1 MSTPIDR
8 RRFLQKSAALG
19 VAAAAGL
26 SISADHPQAR
36 QENDPWPGIADLDDD
51 QFRPTTPYPDS
62 MPNVIIVRFGGGV
75 RRLETILDPERTWC
89 PFIYHELYKKNG
101 ILFPSV
107 EIDSSPGIVTS
118 HGEGTLYI
126 LTGRYAHYADIEHRF
141 LSDRFIPIVPTVFE
155 YFRRQYAVPIQQTL
169 IINGEDRIN
178 EDFYTFSECRP
189 FGIQY
194 RSLTLSLFR
203 YKQFLLRD
211 ALEQDDRSG
220 RTMLTASE
228 RRDKEHQLH
237 ALNARDYRRDAQG
250 NPLVTRELDDF
261 WRDWRSYYG
270 TSGLINPRKDR
281 LLTALTLRALARLK
295 PRMVMI
301 NYQDPDYVHWGN
313 RSFYTRAI
321 SIIDEGVREIYSAVQ
336 SDPFYRD
343 NTVFLVVPD
352 CGRDSNRCMS
362 VPFQHHF
369 NTRSSHE
376 IFVVASGPGIVRG
389 GARVERARPHQQISV
404 AGTIGKIMGFPTPR
418 VDGGAWVLQEMFA

>member
-1 MSTPIDR
+1 MSTPLDR
-8 RRFLQKSAALG
+8 RRFLQKTALLG
-19 VAAAAGL
+19 AAAAGL
-26 SISADHPQAR
+26 SISADQPR
-36 QENDPWPGIADLDDD
+36 PVVDNDPWPAIPDLDADNF
-51 QFRPTTPYPDS
+51 QPTTPYPDN
-62 MPNVIIVRFGGGV
+62 MPNVILIRFGGGV
-75 RRLETILDPERTWC
+75 RRLETILDPANTWC
-89 PFIYHELYKKNG
+89 PFIYHELFEKHG
-101 ILFPSV
+101 VLFPNV
-107 EIDSSPGIVTS
+107 EIESAPGVATS

-126 LTGRYAHYADIEHRF
+126 LCGRYSHYADIEHRF
-141 LSDRFIPIVPTVFE
+141 LSDRFIPVVPTVFE
-155 YFRRQYAVPIQQTL
+155 YFRRQYAVPIQQAL
-169 IINGEDRIN
+169 IINGEDRIS
-178 EDFYTFSECRP
+178 EDFYTFSECKP

-220 RTMLTASE
+220 RTMLTASQ
-228 RRDKEHQLH
+228 RADKVQKLTEM
-237 ALNARDYRRDAQG
+237 NNRDYRRDAQG
-250 NPLVTRELDDF
+250 NPIVTRELDDF
-261 WRDWRSYYG
+261 WRDWRNYYG
-270 TSGLINPRKDR
+270 TSGLVNPRKDR
-281 LLTALTLRALARLK
+281 LLTALTLRALAKLK

-321 SIIDEGVREIYSAVQ
+321 SIIDEGVREIYAAVQ

-343 NTVFLVVPD
+343 NTVFVVVPD

-376 IFVVASGPGIVRG
+376 VFVIASGPGIQRG
-389 GARVERARPHQQISV
+389 GVRVERARPHQQISV

-418 VDGGAWVLQEMFA
+418 VDGGAWVLQEMFS